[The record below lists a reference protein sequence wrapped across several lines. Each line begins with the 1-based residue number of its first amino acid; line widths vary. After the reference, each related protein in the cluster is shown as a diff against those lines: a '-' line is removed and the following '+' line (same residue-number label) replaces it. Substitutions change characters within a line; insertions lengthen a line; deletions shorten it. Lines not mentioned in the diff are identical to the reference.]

1 MKLKDRICE
10 MEFTWL
16 PITLFWGFVVLCI
29 VGAVAFIYAAIHL
42 LFGYVIFLGTID
54 NGIRVQSNNHFCEI
68 EFPEYCEIEFPEEEV
83 EEVIQEPE
91 APVIH
96 TKDYPV
102 GCEYW
107 NGYINTMEANEEEK
121 TWLSR
126 IMFCESTCNPY
137 AISHA
142 GATGLMQYMP
152 KTWDWMGGGDIN
164 NPYEQLEKALMMYRK
179 GMAHHWCCN

>member
-54 NGIRVQSNNHFCEI
+54 NGIKVQSNNHFCEI
-68 EFPEYCEIEFPEEEV
+68 EFPEKEIEEP
-83 EEVIQEPE
+83 IQEPV
-91 APVIH
+91 APVIE
-96 TKDYPV
+96 TEPYPV

-107 NGYINTMEANEEEK
+107 DGYINTMEATEEERA
-121 TWLSR
+121 WLSR

-137 AISHA
+137 ARSHA
-142 GATGLMQYMP
+142 NSIGLMQFQ
-152 KTWDWMGGGDIN
+152 KRTWDWQGGGDIN
-164 NPYEQLEKALMMYRK
+164 NPYEQLEKALVMYRK
-179 GMAHHWCCN
+179 GMAHHWCCNPS